1 MKRRAFILALGG
13 AAAWPFGVRAEQP
26 GGKFWRI
33 GMLETISPALNH
45 VNFDAFQRALR
56 DLGYVEGQ
64 NLVIEYRSADG
75 QVDRFP
81 ELAIDLGGSKVDLI
95 VTRGTPAV
103 VGNAPAERKEPG
115 SSLRKRRPTSIE
127 RRIAR
132 NGAVSRQLVERRNA
146 SFA

>member
-103 VGNAPAERKEPG
+103 VGNAAAERKEPG

-132 NGAVSRQLVERRNA
+132 NGAVSRQLVERCNA

>member
-1 MKRRAFILALGG
+1 
-13 AAAWPFGVRAEQP
+13 VRAEQP

-45 VNFDAFQRALR
+45 FNFDAFQRALR

-81 ELAIDLGGSKVDLI
+81 ELAIDLAGC
-95 VTRGTPAV
+95 
-103 VGNAPAERKEPG
+103 
-115 SSLRKRRPTSIE
+115 
-127 RRIAR
+127 
-132 NGAVSRQLVERRNA
+132 
-146 SFA
+146 